1 MFDELFYSLSSIIIP
16 VIAAAIYAVGYYKL
30 KWEFLGVGVIGA
42 CLSTVSGF
50 SSIYESI
57 NYDNPEMIDYL
68 LESMWVV
75 GWGLEV
81 LCLYLVIKKVIDTQE
96 KNKR

>member
-1 MFDELFYSLSSIIIP
+1 MLDETFYSIISIIVP
-16 VIAAAIYAVGYYKL
+16 VIAAVIYAVGYYKL
-30 KWEFLGVGVIGA
+30 KWEFLWIGFIGA
-42 CLSTVSGF
+42 CFSAVSGF

-68 LESMWVV
+68 LESMWLV
-75 GWGLEV
+75 GWSLEV
-81 LCLYLVIKKVIDTQE
+81 LCLYLIIKKVIDTQE

>member
-1 MFDELFYSLSSIIIP
+1 MFDETFYSIISIIIP
-16 VIAAAIYAVGYYKL
+16 VIAAVIYTVGYYKL
-30 KWEFLGVGVIGA
+30 KWEFLWIGFIGA
-42 CLSTVSGF
+42 CFSAASGF

-68 LESMWVV
+68 LETMWQV
-75 GWGLEV
+75 GWSLEV
-81 LCLYLVIKKVIDTQE
+81 LCLYLIIKKATDAQE